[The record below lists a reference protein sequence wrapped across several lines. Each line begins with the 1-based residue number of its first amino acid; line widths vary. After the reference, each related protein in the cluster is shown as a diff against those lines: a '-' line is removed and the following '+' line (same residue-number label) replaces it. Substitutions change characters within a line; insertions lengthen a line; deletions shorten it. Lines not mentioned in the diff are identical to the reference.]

1 MIDGFI
7 KVYFWTA
14 SMPADIRLVYSVI
27 HQMTENGTGFWGGYR
42 LMAEWT
48 GVAKSRCKTITEFL
62 VAEGAVVK
70 STEPLYGKTRLI
82 LRTKGRYFYNKP
94 SRALASV

>member
-1 MIDGFI
+1 MDGFI

-14 SMPADIRLVYSVI
+14 DMPPDMRLVYSLI
-27 HQMTENGTGFWGGYR
+27 HQMTESGTGFWGGYK

-48 GVAKSRCKTITEFL
+48 GLAKSRCKTITDFL
-62 VAEGAVVK
+62 LEEGAITK
-70 STEPLYGKTRLI
+70 SIEPLQGKTRLI
-82 LRTKGRYFYNKP
+82 LRTKGRYFYNKA